1 MSPERIAD
9 LDEMPAVPRMFHQ
22 LGILILDGSGSMK
35 DLTPDKISKAEA
47 VDLAVR
53 ELLGRLRA
61 SRVASNFSIAVVT
74 FDDRAIIHTPA
85 APVANIDDYAEYNPQ
100 KAHGGGTDIGVGL
113 HRAGEIAQSFLANA
127 HTESVPR
134 SVVLVVMSDGLSSG
148 NPIAEANAIK
158 QDPRITI
165 CTTLFSAPGQN
176 PQEIAA
182 AEQLLREV
190 ASSPM
195 HYRTTY
201 RSDDLR
207 KFFIASVSSGK
218 NVKIS

>member
-35 DLTPDKISKAEA
+35 DMTPDKISKAEA

-61 SRVASNFSIAVVT
+61 SRVAPKFSIAVVT
-74 FDDRAIIHTPA
+74 FDDKAIIHTPA
-85 APVANIDDYAEYNPQ
+85 APVAHIDDYAEYNPQ

-113 HRAGEIAQSFLANA
+113 RRAGDIAQRFLADA
-127 HTESVPR
+127 HMESVPR

-148 NPIAEANAIK
+148 TPLQDANTLK

-165 CTTLFSAPGQN
+165 CSTLFAASGHN
-176 PQEIAA
+176 SQETAA
-182 AEQLLREV
+182 AEQLLRDL
-190 ASSPM
+190 AISPA